1 MNLFRHQANG
11 LPFRFSARRQAAP
24 ILLACRFWTGVII
37 AAAFLCGCNRQTAMP
52 AFPPVAVTVAKPV
65 EREVVNYA
73 EFTGNTAAVKN
84 VDIRA
89 RVSGYLDKVGFD
101 EGAVVKAG
109 DMLFVIDPRP
119 YQAALDMAQ
128 ANVDQAQAQLQ
139 LAESNF
145 KRAEDLQKRGVI
157 SPQDFETQSA
167 NRNQAAASL
176 LANQAALETAKLNL
190 EFTQV
195 RSPID
200 GRTSI
205 YNYTIGNLISG
216 GDTTS
221 SGILT
226 NVVSLDP
233 AYVYFNV
240 EERGLLAYQEM
251 IRSGKV
257 LTQDG
262 KALVEMQLANETSY
276 LHKGFIDFVD
286 NRVDP
291 STGTIRVRGAFP
303 NKDGFLRPGLFAQL
317 RIASSPKYKAVL
329 ISDLAVGYDQG
340 QPIVYVVGA
349 DDVATAKSVKLGA
362 LSEGL
367 RVVESGVVPEDRV
380 IVNGIV
386 HLRPGIK
393 VVPQEGNMADFA
405 GVIRR
410 QVSVAPTESKP
421 KPDSQAQSTPERSQ

>member
-1 MNLFRHQANG
+1 
-11 LPFRFSARRQAAP
+11 
-24 ILLACRFWTGVII
+24 
-37 AAAFLCGCNRQTAMP
+37 
-52 AFPPVAVTVAKPV
+52 
-65 EREVVNYA
+65 
-73 EFTGNTAAVKN
+73 
-84 VDIRA
+84 
-89 RVSGYLDKVGFD
+89 
-101 EGAVVKAG
+101 
-109 DMLFVIDPRP
+109 
-119 YQAALDMAQ
+119 
-128 ANVDQAQAQLQ
+128 
-139 LAESNF
+139 
-145 KRAEDLQKRGVI
+145 
-157 SPQDFETQSA
+157 
-167 NRNQAAASL
+167 
-176 LANQAALETAKLNL
+176 
-190 EFTQV
+190 
-195 RSPID
+195 
-200 GRTSI
+200 
-205 YNYTIGNLISG
+205 
-216 GDTTS
+216 
-221 SGILT
+221 
-226 NVVSLDP
+226 
-233 AYVYFNV
+233 
-240 EERGLLAYQEM
+240 
-251 IRSGKV
+251 
-257 LTQDG
+257 
-262 KALVEMQLANETSY
+262 MQLANETSY
-276 LHKGFIDFVD
+276 VHKGFIDFVD

-349 DDVATAKSVKLGA
+349 DDVATAKPVKLGA